1 MTIKQVFRD
10 VGIYFAKL
18 RIKIILEKNVCTH
31 KEGIRMIER
40 PRYIEKL
47 DYKEMQKAWHQTR
60 SDIMPIVILFTFN
73 CFYNVST

>member
-47 DYKEMQKAWHQTR
+47 DYKEIKRHGTKRGQI
-60 SDIMPIVILFTFN
+60 SCLFKFL
-73 CFYNVST
+73 FIFKI

>member
-1 MTIKQVFRD
+1 MCVHTK
-10 VGIYFAKL
+10 
-18 RIKIILEKNVCTH
+18 
-31 KEGIRMIER
+31 KEDIRMIEG

-73 CFYNVST
+73 YLLHRVYLTRGSFIEKSWLNVV

>member
-1 MTIKQVFRD
+1 MCVHTK
-10 VGIYFAKL
+10 
-18 RIKIILEKNVCTH
+18 
-31 KEGIRMIER
+31 KEDIRMIER

-60 SDIMPIVILFTFN
+60 LDIMPIVILFTFN